1 MVKALPQSLFSS
13 SSHSLLRFNPKRK
26 KNKISTIAK
35 IYNPPPI
42 ARIKNNNNKEEDQ
55 TQPLEEEEG
64 ETKQLRRVLF
74 VSTITLQKIKGK
86 TLFWSLSFTKNLFF
100 IPKL

>member
-1 MVKALPQSLFSS
+1 MPQSLSSS

-55 TQPLEEEEG
+55 TQPLEEEEEEEEEEEG

-74 VSTITLQKIKGK
+74 VSTITL
-86 TLFWSLSFTKNLFF
+86 
-100 IPKL
+100 